1 VIRILSKK
9 KFKQILLIIS
19 WKLLFFWTPALL
31 TLKRRNMKPT
41 NKTCCKGS
49 FIYGDYGEQAPVGY
63 GIHEEVI
70 CYEQV
75 FLRG

>member
-1 VIRILSKK
+1 
-9 KFKQILLIIS
+9 
-19 WKLLFFWTPALL
+19 
-31 TLKRRNMKPT
+31 MKPT